1 MYEFISSLG
10 VIGYFLIGV
19 LGLALWKL
27 RKLWKLRSPLD
38 SLQHKAW
45 RNMGGLEHP
54 DHLDPPN
61 DH

>member
-27 RKLWKLRSPLD
+27 RSPLD
-38 SLQHKAW
+38 SPQHKAW

-54 DHLDPPN
+54 DYLDPPN